1 MGEKKRFNSH
11 TTNIGD
17 PFMQAAHRHIH
28 QFIPQFVPQFS
39 AIALVCLAAISAPA
53 QAQSRTCIIDEVNG
67 QHRCGYLA
75 DEQGYRIADRP
86 VYTPPAP
93 PIPLPAPVVVAPVPI
108 APVVINRP
116 APRNDEGYDP
126 RWSYEERQAYEQKR
140 TEVQEW
146 VNSLFLDVLGRD
158 ADITTLR
165 KVTRQVM
172 EGRPVADVR
181 IELATSAEA
190 RTAVNQIY
198 RDVLRREG
206 DPSGLN
212 SQLAALRN
220 GLTLAQLRQAIMDSP
235 EARNRR

>member
-1 MGEKKRFNSH
+1 MPTTLRLTQRFSS
-11 TTNIGD
+11 T
-17 PFMQAAHRHIH
+17 
-28 QFIPQFVPQFS
+28 
-39 AIALVCLAAISAPA
+39 ISAVLLLGLATVSVPA
-53 QAQSRTCIIDEVNG
+53 QAQSRTCIIDELNG

-75 DEQGYRIADRP
+75 DEQGFRIADRP
-86 VYTPPAP
+86 VYAPAP
-93 PIPLPAPVVVAPVPI
+93 APVPVTVTPVAPLPAPVVI
-108 APVVINRP
+108 SRP
-116 APRNDEGYDP
+116 APRSDDGYDP

-140 TEVQEW
+140 IEVQEW

-172 EGRPVADVR
+172 EGRAMADVR
-181 IELATSAEA
+181 IELATSSEA

-198 RDVLRREG
+198 RDILRRDA

-212 SQLAALRN
+212 SQMAAMRG
-220 GLTLAQLRQAIMDSP
+220 GLTLAQLRAAIMDSP